1 MFISYKEYW
10 MKKQIR
16 CTFLAAGIM
25 AVSSLPVMASD
36 SGTVNFAGKIVADTC
51 VVNVDDSNSTVST
64 VTFADTYPSDYGTDG
79 KIGTSKDFKIE
90 VSGCDPLVSKLNL
103 KFSGTTTDA
112 AYKRLQNDLTGEGN
126 ATHVGIT
133 VTNKNGGNGDVLFN
147 GSVPDSATDVINNP
161 DGTTASVFNYT
172 ANVIQVGDTL
182 PTAGHYSASA
192 TFEVMY
198 R

>member
-1 MFISYKEYW
+1 
-10 MKKQIR
+10 MKKQVVHSLVSASL
-16 CTFLAAGIM
+16 LATLAM
-25 AVSSLPVMASD
+25 PAMASD

-51 VVNVDDSNSTVST
+51 EVNVDDSGATVST

-90 VSGCDPLVSKLNL
+90 VSKCDPLVANLNL

-112 AYKRLQNDLTGEGN
+112 AYKRLQNDLSGAGN
-126 ATHVGIT
+126 ATNVGIT
-133 VTNKNGGNGDVLFN
+133 VANNNGAKGDVLFN
-147 GSVPDSATDVINNP
+147 GSVPDSSTDVANDP
-161 DGTTASVFNYT
+161 TGASASVFNYT
-172 ANVIQVGDTL
+172 ANVIQVGDDV

>member
-1 MFISYKEYW
+1 

-36 SGTVNFAGKIVADTC
+36 FGTVNFAGKIVADTC